1 MRPTLLRPH
10 SARLNPFTDTN
21 RVFVTTKAATE
32 PGRSNR
38 PWWKMTTASPVIGI
52 RPRATTR
59 HAAGSFYRPE
69 LDILRFVAF
78 LLVFVHHTAP
88 RQGLIPHLGPQ
99 LSFVVTSL
107 AKACGFGLCL
117 FFALSAYLITELLIR
132 EKSANGEIEI
142 RAFYT
147 RRVLRIWPL
156 YFLGLGIGVALT
168 LLRHEPDVLGR
179 YAAYAVL
186 AGNWYCAAH
195 IASAGK
201 SPMEILWSISIEEQ
215 FYLFWPW
222 IAAARA
228 RRLLEGAAVSLLA
241 VSALALIIIGRTGT
255 STDAAWFNS
264 FVQFGMFGAGAMLS
278 LKLRGSAP
286 RLGIASRIA
295 VALAAAAMW
304 YIASAVFHI
313 KDPGPATSAINMLAG
328 YAAVALG
335 CVLFL
340 LSAMGTSAMKLP
352 RTLIYLGRI
361 SFGLYVFHEL
371 GMNMAWS
378 LLHKLR
384 VPQPGVVAAFLGL
397 AITIAIA
404 SLSYNFYEKPF
415 LRLKKRLEVVKSRP
429 V

>member
-1 MRPTLLRPH
+1 
-10 SARLNPFTDTN
+10 
-21 RVFVTTKAATE
+21 
-32 PGRSNR
+32 
-38 PWWKMTTASPVIGI
+38 MTTATPVLKIH
-52 RPRATTR
+52 PPSTVH

-69 LDILRFVAF
+69 LDVVRFVAF

-99 LSFVVTSL
+99 LSGVVTSL
-107 AKACGFGLCL
+107 AKASGFGLCL
-117 FFALSAYLITELLIR
+117 FFVLSAYLITELLLR
-132 EKSANGEIEI
+132 ENSATGNVEIK
-142 RAFYT
+142 AFYI
-147 RRVLRIWPL
+147 RRALRIWPL
-156 YFLGLGIGVALT
+156 YFLGLAIGVAFAV
-168 LLRHEPDVLGR
+168 LRHQPEVLAR

-186 AGNWYCAAH
+186 AGNVYCAAH
-195 IASAGK
+195 VATAGK

-228 RRLLEGAAVSLLA
+228 RKLLIISAVSLLA
-241 VSALALIIIGRTGT
+241 VSALALIYIARTGA

-264 FVQFGMFGAGAMLS
+264 FVQFGMFGAGALLS

-286 RLGIASRIA
+286 RLRIWSRLA
-295 VALAAAAMW
+295 FVFVAAALW

-313 KDPGPATSAINMLAG
+313 KDPGPAPSTINLIAG
-328 YAAVALG
+328 YAAVVLG
-335 CVLFL
+335 CVIL
-340 LSAMGTSAMKLP
+340 LWSVMGVSAKSLP
-352 RTLIYLGRI
+352 HPLIYLGRI

-384 VPQPGVVAAFLGL
+384 VPQSGVVSAFVGL
-397 AITIAIA
+397 TITIAIA

-415 LRLKKRLEVVKSRP
+415 LKLKKHLEVVKSRP

>member
-1 MRPTLLRPH
+1 
-10 SARLNPFTDTN
+10 
-21 RVFVTTKAATE
+21 
-32 PGRSNR
+32 
-38 PWWKMTTASPVIGI
+38 MTTATSVVEIH
-52 RPRATTR
+52 PRASAHHT
-59 HAAGSFYRPE
+59 AGSFYRPE
-69 LDILRFVAF
+69 LDVVRFVAF

-88 RQGLIPHLGPQ
+88 RQGLVPHLGPQ
-99 LSFVVTSL
+99 LSAVVTSA

-117 FFALSAYLITELLIR
+117 FFVLSAYLITELLLR
-132 EKSANGEIEI
+132 EKSANGNVAIK
-142 RAFYT
+142 AFYI
-147 RRVLRIWPL
+147 RRALRIWPL
-156 YFLGLGIGVALT
+156 YFLGLAIGVAFA
-168 LLRHEPDVLGR
+168 LLRHQPEVLAR
-179 YAAYAVL
+179 YGAYAVL
-186 AGNWYCAAH
+186 AGNLYCAAH
-195 IASAGK
+195 IATAGR

-228 RRLLEGAAVSLLA
+228 KRLLEAAAVSLLF
-241 VSALALIIIGRTGT
+241 VSAFALIYIARTGA

-264 FVQFGMFGAGAMLS
+264 FVQFGMFGAGAILS
-278 LKLRGSAP
+278 LKLRGSVP
-286 RLGIASRIA
+286 NLRIASRLGVA
-295 VALAAAAMW
+295 VGAAALW

-313 KDPGPATSAINMLAG
+313 KDPGPAPSAVDLIAG

-335 CVLFL
+335 CVML
-340 LSAMGTSAMKLP
+340 LWSVMGVSAKSLP
-352 RTLIYLGRI
+352 RALIYLGRI

-384 VPQPGVVAAFLGL
+384 VPQPGFVAAFLGL

-415 LRLKKRLEVVKSRP
+415 LKLKKRLEVVKSRP